1 MSSVT
6 DYTVAN
12 VSIIINYIPIGN
24 SYLENQKSIEVKKN
38 DSFVISVAKVSKN
51 SVSFRNICG
60 VWTFWKV
67 AGHYLQ
73 NESFMTHGVSPALL
87 DS

>member
-24 SYLENQKSIEVKKN
+24 SYLENQKSIEVKKMTAL
-38 DSFVISVAKVSKN
+38 SFQLQKSLKILFHFAISVE
-51 SVSFRNICG
+51 CG
-60 VWTFWKV
+60 HFGKLQDTTFKMN
-67 AGHYLQ
+67 HL
-73 NESFMTHGVSPALL
+73 
-87 DS
+87 